1 MKPKL
6 NYVLGKVNQVRK
18 VLGQKRLKKMPKGAM
33 TDSFSCPLARG
44 FNKGCE
50 VSSTYVEFKTLKDA
64 ERVTKL
70 WGAYPTGNSF
80 VRLPRWAR
88 DFVDRFD
95 SEDYPTLIS
104 K

>member
-6 NYVLGKVNQVRK
+6 NYVLRQVNQVRK
-18 VLGQKRLKKMPKGAM
+18 VLGQKPLNRMPKGVLE
-33 TDSFSCPLARG
+33 SNLLCPLAVG

-50 VSSTYVEFKTLKDA
+50 VSSVYVEFKTLKDA

-88 DFVDRFD
+88 DFVYRFD